1 MKNQNKKRKRFFMF
15 ILTLA
20 ISFSF
25 FSSSLADCNLTAYAD
40 YGLNPGISGDTLDLD
55 ILNRK
60 FLENASKNN
69 YNDPSQRTYDKR
81 FNDTLKNTSEGY
93 AAGKLFPELGKYLG
107 KGIDWAT
114 EKGVKAINDR
124 GKWGLSELQR
134 LGFIN
139 KKGEL
144 IPEPTKFRRNSGG
157 LLKETEKHIKWKKA
171 DRLKQCF
178 ERFTTFSLDP
188 KMMDKFGRSAN
199 FISGMYGFYQMYE
212 NPNIGFNSP
221 FFEFCGM
228 SLKGI
233 SNSFAVF
240 AACYP
245 AFKEPLEKW
254 GDAFMFADLIINNG
268 FVVGMVNDIEELAR
282 LIDEEDGHQG
292 WLGTFIETLDFL
304 NEYQRGVNKDWQD
317 MYLNVFDWWDY
328 LRYGIEGDEADKLLD
343 EMKRK
348 SKGNTFQA
356 NGVGVYKPNIYLY
369 PKEQTEFA
377 VTFARPEL
385 LTVSDPLYENGWR
398 GTAEPDGR
406 LYANGQAC
414 GYLFYESLTDPYA
427 YQYQEGYV
435 IPAGARAETFTEILR
450 GYGLNDT
457 EIADF
462 NEFWCSKLDAG
473 CDYAMYPQL
482 TDTLDSTMPVTV
494 SPAPDSVGRIWFAFE
509 KNAKPEIQA
518 KPQPFAR
525 EGFTVIEW
533 GGFFLRSAA

>member
-1 MKNQNKKRKRFFMF
+1 MF

-20 ISFSF
+20 FTVTTLSFS
-25 FSSSLADCNLTAYAD
+25 LAECGLTAYAD

-60 FLENASKNN
+60 FIESASKSK
-69 YNDPSQRTYDKR
+69 YDDPAQRTYDKR
-81 FNDTLKNTSEGY
+81 FNETMKSTGEGLLT
-93 AAGKLFPELGKYLG
+93 GKLIPAISEYIGKSS
-107 KGIDWAT
+107 DWVVQ
-114 EKGVKAINDR
+114 KMVKSINDR
-124 GKWGLSELQR
+124 GKWGLSELER
-134 LGFIN
+134 LGLTKN
-139 KKGEL
+139 GKL
-144 IPEPTKFRRNSGG
+144 IPEPTKFRTNSAGQVHETMKHMKWRKAGRLKESFEKFSKFSFDPKLMDKLGKFTSFAGG
-157 LLKETEKHIKWKKA
+157 L
-171 DRLKQCF
+171 
-178 ERFTTFSLDP
+178 
-188 KMMDKFGRSAN
+188 
-199 FISGMYGFYQMYE
+199 YGFYQMYE

-228 SLKGI
+228 TIKGI
-233 SNSFAVF
+233 GNTVSVF
-240 AACYP
+240 AAFFPQYKKQLDKVGE
-245 AFKEPLEKW
+245 AFL
-254 GDAFMFADLIINNG
+254 FADLIINNG
-268 FVVGMVNDIEELAR
+268 FVVQLVNDMEELAR
-282 LIDEEDGHQG
+282 LIDEENGHEG
-292 WLGTFIETLDFL
+292 WLGTAISTLDFL
-304 NEYQRGVNKDWQD
+304 NEFQSGINKDWQD

-328 LRYGIEGDEADKLLD
+328 LWYGIEGDEAEKLLD
-343 EMKRK
+343 EMERK
-348 SKGNTFQA
+348 CKGNTFQA
-356 NGVGVYKPNIYLY
+356 DGVGVYKPNIYLY
-369 PKEQTEFA
+369 PEEETEFA
-377 VTFARPEL
+377 VVFARPEL

-406 LYANGQAC
+406 LSANGQAC
-414 GYLFYESLTDPYA
+414 GYLFYESLTDPYD

-509 KNAKPEIQA
+509 KNAKPEMQA
-518 KPQPFAR
+518 EPQPFAR

-533 GGFFLRSAA
+533 GGFFLRPAA